1 MSEKAKLDKNM
12 KFESDGSVRYMG
24 AKPLNITI
32 PMYYEKDQMLKVSSD
47 IVTLGIFPF
56 WYEGETEQHQLFIPA
71 ILTMCP
77 STVVYQ
83 KVNGEDQVFATFT
96 KGDIFLKTRKLV
108 KTEYIAFILFNYYVD
123 KNHIPELATYDD
135 LATIFQRVAAT
146 TGSKISKFNNAAFEI
161 LMAHTCRSADNI
173 AVPYRLTDMKKKYVH
188 VKLGDMAHITTTV
201 TAKLISGYLQGSIT
215 TAVNSEVTNEST
227 LEEILRQ

>member
-1 MSEKAKLDKNM
+1 MSDKAKLDKNM
-12 KFESDGSVRYMG
+12 KFEADGSIRYMG
-24 AKPLNITI
+24 AKALNIVI
-32 PMYYEKDQMLKVSSD
+32 PMYYEKDQMLKVGSD
-47 IVTLGIFPF
+47 LVTLGIFSF
-56 WYEGETEQHQLFIPA
+56 WYEGDKEKSLLFLPA
-71 ILTMCP
+71 VLTMCP

-83 KVNGEDQVFATFT
+83 KVDGEDQVFASFT
-96 KGDIFLKTRKLV
+96 KGDIFLKSRKLV

-123 KNHIPELATYDD
+123 KNHIPELMSYDD
-135 LATIFQRVAAT
+135 LATIFQRIAQV

-161 LMAHTCRSADNI
+161 LMAHTARSVDNI

-215 TAVNSEVTNEST
+215 TAINSEVTNEST

>member
-1 MSEKAKLDKNM
+1 MADKPKLDKNM
-12 KFESDGSVRYMG
+12 KFESDGSVRYIG

-32 PMYYEKDQMLKVSSD
+32 PMYYEKDQMLKIGTNLVS
-47 IVTLGIFPF
+47 LGIFDF
-56 WYEGETEQHQLFIPA
+56 WYEGESEKGLLFIPA

-77 STVVYQ
+77 STIVFQ
-83 KVNGEDQVFATFT
+83 KVNGEDQVFASFQ
-96 KGDIFLKTRKLV
+96 KGDIFLKSRQLV

-123 KNHIPELATYDD
+123 KNHIPSLVTYDD
-135 LATIFQRVAAT
+135 LATIFQRVAAI
-146 TGSKISKFNNAAFEI
+146 TGSKIGKFNNATFEI

-173 AVPYRLTDMKKKYVH
+173 AVPYRLTDMKKKYIH
-188 VKLGDMAHITTTV
+188 VKLGDMAHITNTV

-215 TAVNSEVTNEST
+215 TAINSEVKNEST

>member
-1 MSEKAKLDKNM
+1 MSAKAQLDKNM

-32 PMYYEKDQMLKVSSD
+32 PMYYEKDQMLK
-47 IVTLGIFPF
+47 IGENLITLGIFNY
-56 WYEGETEQHQLFIPA
+56 WYEGDKEKSLLFIPA
-71 ILTMCP
+71 MLTMCP

-83 KVNGEDQVFATFT
+83 KVNGEDQVFASFS
-96 KGDIFLKTRKLV
+96 KGDLFLKSRKLV
-108 KTEYIAFILFNYYVD
+108 KTEYIAFVLFNYYVD
-123 KNHIPELATYDD
+123 KNHIPELLSYDD
-135 LATIFQRVAAT
+135 LATIFQRVADI
-146 TGSKISKFNNAAFEI
+146 TGSKINQFNNAAFEI

-173 AVPYRLTDMKKKYVH
+173 AVPYRMTDMKKRYVH

-215 TAVNSEVTNEST
+215 TAINSEVKNEST

>member
-1 MSEKAKLDKNM
+1 MSDKVKLDKNM
-12 KFESDGSVRYMG
+12 KFEADGSIRYMG
-24 AKPLNITI
+24 TKNLNIVI
-32 PMYYEKDQMLKVSSD
+32 PMYYEKDQMLKIGSD
-47 IVTLGIFPF
+47 LISLGIFSF
-56 WYEGETEQHQLFIPA
+56 WYEGEQDKGLLFLPA
-71 ILTMCP
+71 LLTMCP

-83 KVNGEDQVFATFT
+83 KVNGEDQVFASFS
-96 KGDIFLKTRKLV
+96 KGDLFLKSRKLV

-123 KNHIPELATYDD
+123 KNHIPELVSYDD
-135 LATIFQRVAAT
+135 LATIFQRIAQV

-161 LMAHTCRSADNI
+161 LMAHTARSADNI
-173 AVPYRLTDMKKKYVH
+173 AVPYRLTDMKKKYIH

-215 TAVNSEVTNEST
+215 TAINSEVTNEST